1 MLITIFILSGL
12 TQPVQG
18 SILHKTS
25 MILRR
30 YDYFL
35 YSYSKKRQI
44 HTCILADFDPEDFV
58 FTAVSHQWCDLFY
71 RLLHSS
77 TRHIEEVEGGERDT
91 LIVHRNEATVAWPE
105 AIACHRPRRQ
115 SGVIKARPPPLHS
128 TFPWTKISDFQEKRL
143 KSMTASF

>member
-1 MLITIFILSGL
+1 MT
-12 TQPVQG
+12 
-18 SILHKTS
+18 
-25 MILRR
+25 
-30 YDYFL
+30 
-35 YSYSKKRQI
+35 
-44 HTCILADFDPEDFV
+44 
-58 FTAVSHQWCDLFY
+58 VSHQWCDLFY

-91 LIVHRNEATVAWPE
+91 LIVRRNEATVAWPE

-115 SGVIKARPPPLHS
+115 SGVIKAHLPPHS